1 MNAKLFVAAVDLQLQ
16 WISLVLSALEFLWAR
31 TSPTLVY
38 SHNHLFLPRLVFFL
52 LAPGMVDTLGA
63 RVRLWGEGL
72 ELDSSYTHV
81 SKEAVWRSA

>member
-1 MNAKLFVAAVDLQLQ
+1 MNAKLFVAAVDFSGTQCFG
-16 WISLVLSALEFLWAR
+16 ILWAR